1 METASLPDR
10 PRRRL
15 GPWAMFFLVFA
26 LLTVL
31 VVALVIVSA
40 ATITYRASARVK
52 SELARIRQAG
62 EPTSGEELNEHYRLP
77 PGVEDTTALWLEA
90 TAPLERDTFG
100 ADVAALPIVGD
111 SEAEIP
117 PAGEPWPELGAV
129 EQVLEDYRRSLE
141 LMHRAAERGGAARYP
156 VDCRLGIATLL
167 EHVQPLR
174 SGARL
179 LVLEAHVRAHR
190 GDPQGAAESI
200 HAIFMLARSLE
211 REPFLV
217 SMLVRIACD
226 GIAREQLQSLLG
238 SVDFS
243 DEDLLKLQE
252 DLRAAD
258 YHENLRQAMLGERV
272 TGMMAIENPGSWEEG
287 SERGLFGTAWR
298 LTQSD
303 GAAFFLDHMGA
314 MIAAAEKPWPE
325 ALEEAARAEDRLD
338 ALGRGPFLTKI
349 RHMIPLLLAPA
360 LEAAFESVA
369 RYGALSDAADA
380 AVACERYRR
389 KHGKLPEQLDEL
401 VPEFLPEVPID
412 PYSGQPF
419 QYVVRDDEYL
429 VYSVG
434 SNRIDEGGLIAEGLD
449 GDYVFRVGPPLEPEE
464 FGTDEF
470 GTEEGME
477 DIPD

>member
-15 GPWAMFFLVFA
+15 GPWAMFFLVFG
-26 LLTVL
+26 LLVVL
-31 VVALVIVSA
+31 LVALVIVSA
-40 ATITYRASARVK
+40 ATITYRASARVEG
-52 SELARIRQAG
+52 ELARIRQAG
-62 EPTSGEELNEHYRLP
+62 EPTSGEELDEHYRLP

-90 TAPLERDTFG
+90 TDPLESEAFG
-100 ADVAALPIVGD
+100 ADAAALPIVGD
-111 SEAEIP
+111 SEAVIP
-117 PAGEPWPELGAV
+117 PVGQPWPD
-129 EQVLEDYRRSLE
+129 LEAAEKLLDDYRRSVE
-141 LMHRAAERGGAARYP
+141 LLHQAAELGGAARYP
-156 VDCRLGIATLL
+156 ADFRQGILVLL
-167 EHVQPLR
+167 EHLQPLR
-174 SGARL
+174 QGARL
-179 LVLEAHVRAHR
+179 LSLEAWVRAHR
-190 GDPQGAAESI
+190 GDPHGAAESI
-200 HAIFMLARSLE
+200 HAILMMARSLE
-211 REPFLV
+211 REPVLV
-217 SMLVRIACD
+217 SMLVRISCD
-226 GIAREQLQSLLG
+226 GIAREQLQSLLA

-243 DEDLLKLQE
+243 DEDLAKLQE

-258 YHENLRQAMLGERV
+258 YHEHLREAMLGERV

-325 ALEEAARAEDRLD
+325 ALEEAARAQDRLD

-349 RHMIPLLLAPA
+349 RHVIPLLLAPA
-360 LEAAFESVA
+360 LGVAFEAAARHVA
-369 RYGALSDAADA
+369 MTGAADA

-389 KHGKLPEQLDEL
+389 RYGKLPEQLDQL
-401 VPEFLPEVPID
+401 VPEFLAKVPVD
-412 PYSGQPF
+412 PYTGEPL

-449 GDYVFRVGPPLEPEE
+449 GDYVFRVGPPLERE
-464 FGTDEF
+464 
-470 GTEEGME
+470 EEGMA
-477 DIPD
+477 DVPD

>member
-1 METASLPDR
+1 METKSLPDQ

-15 GPWAMFFLVFA
+15 GPWAMFFLVFG
-26 LLTVL
+26 LLVVL
-31 VVALVIVSA
+31 VVALLIVSA
-40 ATITYRASARVK
+40 ATVTYRASARVE

-90 TAPLERDTFG
+90 TRPLERDTFG
-100 ADVAALPIVGD
+100 VDAAALPIVGD
-111 SEAEIP
+111 SEAQIP
-117 PAGEPWPELGAV
+117 PVGRPWLELEGA
-129 EQVLEDYRRSLE
+129 EQLLEDYGKSLE
-141 LMHRAAERGGAARYP
+141 IMHRAAERGGAARYP
-156 VDCRLGIATLL
+156 VDCGLGITTLL

-226 GIAREQLQSLLG
+226 GIAREQLQSFLE

-243 DEDLLKLQE
+243 DEDLRKLQE

-287 SERGLFGTAWR
+287 SDRGLLGTAWR

-303 GAAFFLDHMGA
+303 GAAFYLEHMSA
-314 MIAAAEKPWPE
+314 MIAAAEMPWPE
-325 ALEEAARAEDRLD
+325 AIEEAARVDGQLE
-338 ALGRGPFLTKI
+338 ALGRGSFLTKI

-360 LEAAFESVA
+360 LEAAFEAVA
-369 RYGALSDAADA
+369 RHVAMTGAADA
-380 AVACERYRR
+380 AIACERYRR
-389 KHGKLPEQLDEL
+389 RYGKLPERLEQL
-401 VPEFLPEVPID
+401 VPEFLPEVPVD
-412 PYSGQPF
+412 PYSGQPL

-449 GDYVFRVGPPLEPEE
+449 GDFVFRVGPPMAAEE
-464 FGTDEF
+464 DGS
-470 GTEEGME
+470 EE
-477 DIPD
+477 DVADAPD